1 MKIVGIEASMQDS
14 LIWGIEYKFESLDSH
29 ENIDSK
35 HYDDYDSEYDE
46 DNDDKK
52 IVVNVIAATW

>member
-1 MKIVGIEASMQDS
+1 MH
-14 LIWGIEYKFESLDSH
+14 ESLHPH
-29 ENIDSK
+29 ENIDSNQ
-35 HYDDYDSEYDE
+35 YDDYYSKYDE